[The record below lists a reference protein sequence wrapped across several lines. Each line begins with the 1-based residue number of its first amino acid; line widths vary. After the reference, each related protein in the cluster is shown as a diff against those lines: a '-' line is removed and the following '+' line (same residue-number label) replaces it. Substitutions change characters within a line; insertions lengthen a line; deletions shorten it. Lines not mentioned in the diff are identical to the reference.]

1 MTLTTRTLSAATLIS
16 LLAATAALV
25 AGPLSPPAGPVAS
38 TYKTLAE
45 VQPQTPIQSLPG
57 SQVAQYVITQPGS
70 YYLTASIT
78 GVASKS
84 GIQVL
89 ANDVSIDLNG
99 FELDGAGVGLAAI
112 LASGDTG
119 HLSGLSV
126 RNGVAANWISAGI
139 YAPGCTG
146 GLFESLR
153 LRSTG
158 ESGIRTAGGSV
169 VRSCSFQDGQVGVVA
184 ETGAH
189 IVDCASTDPSNC
201 GFILGDGSSA
211 AQCSA
216 FGPGVAGFR
225 AQGNNASIIDC
236 VSRGGAVGIKL
247 ASGGNLVRRCK
258 VGQTPSG
265 IESDFANT
273 IIDNTVNADT
283 AGQGNGI
290 SLIYGQ
296 NRVEG
301 NHVYAFDTGIKL
313 YSATTNV
320 VTSNTMH
327 TCTHPVSTGSYPM
340 VAPVVTTAAAL
351 ATNPKAN
358 IAQ

>member
-1 MTLTTRTLSAATLIS
+1 LFS
-16 LLAATAALV
+16 LLAATAALIG
-25 AGPLSPPAGPVAS
+25 GPLSPPSGPVAP
-38 TYKTLAE
+38 TYKTLTE
-45 VQPQTPIQSLPG
+45 IQPQTPVQSLPS
-57 SQVAQYVITQPGS
+57 SQAALYVITRPGS

-78 GVASKS
+78 GVAGRSA
-84 GIQVL
+84 IQVL
-89 ANDVSIDLNG
+89 ANDVSIDLGG
-99 FELDGAGVGLAAI
+99 FELDGAGVGTAAI

-119 HLSGLSV
+119 PLSGLSV

-153 LRSTG
+153 LRATG
-158 ESGIRTAGGSV
+158 ESGIRTAAGSV
-169 VRSCSFQDGQVGVVA
+169 VRSCTFQAGQVGVVA
-184 ETGAH
+184 ESGAH
-189 IVDCASTDPSNC
+189 IVDCSSTSPSNC
-201 GFILGDGSSA
+201 CFILGDGSSA
-211 AQCSA
+211 VQCSA
-216 FGPGVAGFR
+216 FGPGIAGFR

-236 VSRGGAVGIKL
+236 VSRGGLVGIQL

-273 IIDNTVNADT
+273 IIDNTVNAAT

-290 SLIYGQ
+290 SLIHGQ
-296 NRVEG
+296 NRVEA
-301 NHVYAFDTGIKL
+301 NHVYAFATGIRI
-313 YSATTNV
+313 YGDATNV

-327 TCTHPVSTGSYPM
+327 TCTQAISSGSYPM